1 MDNSK
6 FPNIPKELLEALEKR
21 FQDKAP
27 DLQDTIDA
35 VRYQSGQVSVVRFLR
50 HQFNLQNQNILE
62 T

>member
-1 MDNSK
+1 MDNLK

>member
-1 MDNSK
+1 MDHFK

>member
-1 MDNSK
+1 MDNFK